1 MNDETPKRD
10 TLGDMPDGDLLSFN
24 LPRPRCPI
32 CGHTGWERALPR
44 DLKPG
49 EPFTEVVT
57 AVRAGRLQQL
67 PVRTSLCS
75 NCGFVRQHVAG
86 KPMSDI

>member
-1 MNDETPKRD
+1 MNDENPKTD
-10 TLGDMPDGDLLSFN
+10 ALGDAPAREVLSFN

-32 CGHTGWERALPR
+32 CGNTAWERALPN

-49 EPFTEVVT
+49 EPFDEVIA
-57 AVRAGRLQQL
+57 AVRAGKLQHL

>member
-1 MNDETPKRD
+1 MNEETPKTD
-10 TLGDMPDGDLLSFN
+10 TLGDMHRDDALSFN

-32 CGHTGWERALPR
+32 CGHSAWERALPN

-49 EPFTEVVT
+49 ERFEEVVT

-67 PVRTSLCS
+67 LVRTSLCS
-75 NCGFVRQHVAG
+75 NCGFVRQHAAG